1 MHLWVKAAIV
11 ASLVMANASVAQDGS
26 AIAFGGLKTDTTQP
40 VQITSDQLAVN
51 QADGTAIFTG
61 NVVIMQGT
69 MKLQAT
75 KVQVNYSADQ
85 RAIRNLHAEGGVTLT
100 TGTDAATSDSADYMP
115 DTGELIL
122 QGSVILTQGP
132 AALSGQKL
140 ILNLESGLGT
150 ITGRVTT
157 IFTPGQ
163 N

>member
-140 ILNLESGLGT
+140 ILNLGSGLGT